1 MLRGECIAASAISF
15 IFKQRTEIMVK
26 TFETEI
32 ADLIIIEPQV
42 FEDSRGHFFETYKFS
57 QFFAKG
63 ISDKIVQ
70 INQSFSNQNVVRGLH
85 FQANPHGQAKL
96 VKCLEGEIYDVAV
109 DLRKSSPTFGKY
121 FGINLSSENKKM
133 LYIPVG
139 FAHGFSVISSTAKV
153 EYAVFGGEY
162 APQSEGGIKFDDA
175 DLKINW
181 QVENPIVSDKD
192 RVLPALKDL
201 KQLF

>member
-1 MLRGECIAASAISF
+1 
-15 IFKQRTEIMVK
+15 MVK
-26 TFETEI
+26 ILETEI
-32 ADLIIIEPQV
+32 ADLIVIEPRV

-57 QFFAKG
+57 QFSSKG
-63 ISDKIVQ
+63 IVDNIVQ

-85 FQANPHGQAKL
+85 FQVNPHGQAKL

-162 APQSEGGIKFDDA
+162 EPKSEGGIRFDDA
-175 DLKINW
+175 DLKIDW
-181 QVENPIVSDKD
+181 QVKNPIVSEKD
-192 RVLPALKDL
+192 QILPAFKDL
-201 KQLF
+201 AKFF